1 MGIARNS
8 EESQMIEIINLGNQ
22 PLDASVSYS
31 LDASDWE
38 VTIVG
43 GQTTQLIP
51 GGTQD
56 VEIKVKTNDDTK
68 AGIENLNLNCGGSE
82 IVLSVSVQNTK
93 SQGGLFGIVSQE
105 VAYSV
110 VGIIVLLA
118 IVLAVRIKRAAP
130 KDYETE
136 VLIAPGAHDSADDG
150 SRMKAVMESVVGEES
165 AASGGV
171 SAEEIASALAQSIPS
186 LPVPP
191 TPVVPQGRPPTQI
204 PSGRPPRANVPTGR
218 PPKAPVFN
226 TPQVPIGPPL
236 PPTGLPPGWT
246 MEQWQHY
253 GHQWIAQQG
262 QK

>member
-1 MGIARNS
+1 
-8 EESQMIEIINLGNQ
+8 
-22 PLDASVSYS
+22 
-31 LDASDWE
+31 
-38 VTIVG
+38 
-43 GQTTQLIP
+43 
-51 GGTQD
+51 
-56 VEIKVKTNDDTK
+56 
-68 AGIENLNLNCGGSE
+68 
-82 IVLSVSVQNTK
+82 
-93 SQGGLFGIVSQE
+93 
-105 VAYSV
+105 
-110 VGIIVLLA
+110 
-118 IVLAVRIKRAAP
+118 
-130 KDYETE
+130 
-136 VLIAPGAHDSADDG
+136 
-150 SRMKAVMESVVGEES
+150 MESVVGEES

-204 PSGRPPRANVPTGR
+204 PSGRPPKANVPTGR
-218 PPKAPVFN
+218 PPKAPVFS